1 MYKVLIADDEPK
13 MRRKLAC
20 FIDWKSFGLEIVG
33 EAEDGEIAL
42 QMAGEVLPD
51 IYILDINMP
60 FINGL
65 ELIERIKETQPA
77 AVIIIISGH
86 DEFKYAQQ
94 ALKLRV
100 FDYLLKPVQK
110 ERLEEVVTYA
120 VRELETRKEQ
130 NRFLQMATSQ
140 LNKNLPYLRED
151 FLKNIIENSLS
162 ESEIEDGI
170 SFFKINMP
178 DECILFYIKK
188 ANSLSM
194 EDQEDWDGALLDFA
208 IENILHEIMSENAI
222 YAVFRDKRNNM
233 LAIVDKA
240 SEKMLLYERVK
251 NAISNLLETTVV
263 TCSAPIKRGLHD
275 LNAAYMQVV
284 VEVEEKYG
292 HSPIVS
298 RTIKYM
304 EDHYSN
310 PDLSIKD
317 IADKLNISTA
327 YISRLLKSETG
338 FTFVE
343 LLTKIRI
350 KNSLKYL
357 DNISM
362 KIVDIAEMVGYSSQ
376 HYYCT
381 AFKKVLSISP
391 SQFRKMG
398 GDK

>member
-1 MYKVLIADDEPK
+1 
-13 MRRKLAC
+13 
-20 FIDWKSFGLEIVG
+20 
-33 EAEDGEIAL
+33 
-42 QMAGEVLPD
+42 
-51 IYILDINMP
+51 MP

-65 ELIERIKETQPA
+65 EMIERIKETQPG

-86 DEFKYAQQ
+86 DEFGYAQQ

-110 ERLEEVVTYA
+110 ERLEEVVTNA

-130 NRFLQMATSQ
+130 NRYLQMATSQ

-151 FLKNIIENSLS
+151 FLRNIIENSLS
-162 ESEIEDGI
+162 NREIEEGI
-170 SFFKINMP
+170 SFFKLNIP
-178 DECILFYIKK
+178 DECVLIYIKK
-188 ANSLSM
+188 ANSLSI

-208 IENILHEIMSENAI
+208 IENISHEILSENAI
-222 YAVFRDKRNNM
+222 YAVFRDKRSNL
-233 LAIVDKA
+233 LAIVDKV
-240 SEKMLLYERVK
+240 SEKTLLYEQVK
-251 NAISNLLETTVV
+251 DAIRSLLETTVV

-304 EDHYSN
+304 EDHYTT
-310 PDLSIKD
+310 PGLSIKD

-327 YISRLLKSETG
+327 YISRLLKNETG
-338 FTFVE
+338 CTFVE

-350 KNSLKYL
+350 NNSVKYL
-357 DNISM
+357 DCVSV
-362 KIVDIAEMVGYSSQ
+362 KIVDIASKVGYSTQ

-381 AFKKVLSISP
+381 AFKKVMGISP
-391 SQFRKMG
+391 SQYRKMG